1 MNFHK
6 HISLT
11 LAAITLFLSV
21 YVVLKT
27 EPGVK
32 ELKRSNIMNVIYYD
46 PKYRAYVFLYNSG
59 IALSVISGLLL
70 VTLFGEY
77 LHSGYSNTKI
87 YKIIKG
93 ILTAATLVLSA
104 LVIYFTTDTVIT
116 DPDAD
121 VVITPADGS
130 NEPMGKNKPYFASG
144 ISAGVLGILLVG
156 SIWITANNII

>member
-1 MNFHK
+1 MNFYK
-6 HISLT
+6 LISFI
-11 LAAITLFLSV
+11 LAVLTLFLSV

-27 EPGVK
+27 KPVVK
-32 ELKRSNIMNVIYYD
+32 ELKNANILNVVIYDD
-46 PKYRAYVFLYNSG
+46 PKYRAFVFLYKSG

-70 VTLFGEY
+70 VTLFVEY
-77 LHSGYSNTKI
+77 LDSGYSNSKI

-116 DPDAD
+116 DPNAD
-121 VVITPADGS
+121 TVITPADGS

-144 ISAGVLGILLVG
+144 VSAGVFGILLAG
-156 SIWITANNII
+156 SIWINTI